1 MKAYELMVMLNPT
14 LDEEARE
21 AIVVK
26 VQGLVTDGG
35 GVLDNLES
43 WGKRKLAFEI
53 EDLTEGDYLVLDFHT
68 EPAAIAEID
77 RVLHITDAVLR
88 YMLVRREDRE

>member
-26 VQGLVTDGG
+26 IQGLVTDGG

>member
-26 VQGLVTDGG
+26 IQGLVTDGG

-53 EDLTEGDYLVLDFHT
+53 DDLTEGDYLVLDFHT

-88 YMLVRREDRE
+88 YMLVRREDRG

>member
-1 MKAYELMVMLNPT
+1 MKAYELMVMLNPA

-21 AIVVK
+21 ATVAK

-35 GVLDNLES
+35 GVVDNLES

-53 EDLTEGDYLVLDFHT
+53 DDLTEGDYIVLDFHN

-77 RVLHITDAVLR
+77 RVLHITDPVMR
-88 YMLVRREDRE
+88 YMLVRREDRD